1 MSASST
7 VSSAAPAT
15 TAPRRRWGKTVLWLL
30 LGLVVAA
37 VVAVVFFLDPWL
49 RRALERQVT
58 KASNGRYE
66 LSVKE
71 LETSLWKRSATA
83 RGVQLL
89 TRTGAPA
96 DTAALPD
103 LRLDLKELRVHGVGL
118 LAILRRQ
125 VVPVDSV
132 VADSAQLR
140 LAKLPA
146 TSGPEK
152 PLYSRLPLGLPG
164 LQVGFVALRHVRARY
179 GTLQR
184 AEGHLEQATLQVRDL
199 LLSAAGAADTS
210 RLGYARQV
218 QLDVNRVVARVPGHL
233 IQVQRGTF
241 SSDSQQA
248 LVGSLRVVPLRPISS
263 QRTSEARIDLDVSD
277 AKLLGLRAAALA
289 RGTLRADSL
298 VLLRGRLAVT
308 LPTVAPPPPHK
319 LLAAFLP
326 RVLVNGVRVAG
337 ASVRVAGTEWAPA
350 VYDIYLTGTDLRLN
364 SQTYNAPGYLYYA
377 RAWALRTGRAYASL
391 NAPYYQLACEALR
404 ADTRRGLLAL
414 RMVRVTPTMTVAEL
428 ARRKGHQTAH
438 VTVRLPELN
447 VQALD
452 FAALLRKGSLLAR
465 QLELKGG
472 RIVTMSDGRFPIN
485 PNNSVATP
493 DAIGRLPFRVDVR
506 QVRIQ
511 DAGIRMSYRSPRSA
525 QPGVM
530 AIQQFTG
537 TLRNFSNDPQR
548 MSAAHPLTGEATGV
562 LQKQSR
568 ARMVLQANLLDP
580 NGRHTLQGSFTATP
594 LAALNP
600 MVVPTR
606 GIRFRSGQVQ
616 HIRFEM
622 QLDRQQVLGTMWAE
636 YRDLKLDLLNK
647 KNKRGVLHRIETSL
661 ANGIFLRDNNP
672 RQTGQPLKSGQITS
686 RRELRYSV
694 FSLWRQGLVS
704 GLLNSAGVPKP
715 LAKKLSESE

>member
-66 LSVKE
+66 LSIKE
-71 LETSLWKRSATA
+71 LETSLWKRSATV
-83 RGVQLL
+83 RGVQLR
-89 TRTGAPA
+89 TRAGAPA
-96 DTAALPD
+96 DTAALPE
-103 LRLDLKELRVHGVGL
+103 LRLDLGELRVSGVGL
-118 LAILRRQ
+118 LAVLRRQ

-132 VADSAQLR
+132 VADSAQVR
-140 LAKLPA
+140 LARLPA
-146 TSGPEK
+146 TSGSGK

-164 LQVGFVALRHVRARY
+164 LQLGFVALRRVRVRY
-179 GTLQR
+179 GTLHR
-184 AEGHLEQATLQVRDL
+184 AKGQIEQATLQARDL

-218 QLDVNRVVARVPGHL
+218 QVELGQVVARLPGHL
-233 IQVQRGTF
+233 MQLQRGTF
-241 SSDSQQA
+241 SSESQQV
-248 LVGSLRVVPLRPISS
+248 LVGGLRLVPLQPVSA
-263 QRTSEARIDLDVSD
+263 QRSPAARIDLDVSD
-277 AKLLGLRAAALA
+277 ARLLGLRAAALA

-298 VLLRGRLAVT
+298 VLLGGRLAVT
-308 LPTVAPPPPHK
+308 LPTVAPPPHK
-319 LLAAFLP
+319 LLAAYLP
-326 RVLVNGVRVAG
+326 RILVGGVRVAG
-337 ASVRVAGTEWAPA
+337 AGVRVAGTKWAPA
-350 VYDIYLTGTDLRLN
+350 VHDIRLTGSGLHL
-364 SQTYNAPGYLYYA
+364 SPQTYSAPGYLYYA
-377 RAWALRTGRAYASL
+377 RAWTLQTGRAYAAL

-414 RMVRVTPTMTVAEL
+414 RMVRVAPTMTVAEL

-452 FAALLRKGSLLAR
+452 FAALLRQGNLQAR
-465 QLELKGG
+465 QLELKGA
-472 RIVTMSDGRFPIN
+472 RIVTMSDGRFPVN
-485 PNNSVATP
+485 PKNSIATP
-493 DAIGRLPFRVDVR
+493 DAVGRLPFRVDVR

-525 QPGVM
+525 QAGVM
-530 AIQQFTG
+530 GIQQFTG
-537 TLRNFSNDPQR
+537 TLRNFSNDPR
-548 MSAAHPLTGEATGV
+548 HMSAARPLTGEATGV

-568 ARMVLQANLLDP
+568 ARMVLRANLLDP
-580 NGRHTLQGSFTATP
+580 NGRHTVQGSFTSTP

-606 GIRFRSGQVQ
+606 GIRFRSGQIQ
-616 HIRFEM
+616 RIRFEM
-622 QLDRQQVLGTMWAE
+622 QLGRAQAQGTMWAE
-636 YRDLKLDLLNK
+636 YRDLKLELLNK
-647 KNKRGVLHRIETSL
+647 KNKPGVLHRIETSL

-672 RQTGQPLKSGQITS
+672 RQPGQDLKTGQMAS